1 MSYDARKIANWFI
14 SRSARDNKKV
24 SIMTLLKLTYIAHG
38 WHLEM
43 FNRPLFPNR
52 IEAWKYG
59 PVIRDVYNDFRN
71 QGVTVS
77 SGIPNYDDD
86 LDEGTKSFLEQ
97 IYTIYG
103 SMNAYQLSDLTH
115 VKGGPWQL
123 ATMMGGNHAPIPDDL
138 IKQHYVLKRP
148 VGG

>member
-97 IYTIYG
+97 IYNIYG
-103 SMNAYQLSDLTH
+103 SMHAYQLSDLTH
-115 VKGGPWQL
+115 VEGGPWQL

-148 VGG
+148 VVG

>member
-1 MSYDARKIANWFI
+1 
-14 SRSARDNKKV
+14 
-24 SIMTLLKLTYIAHG
+24 MTLLKLTYIAHG

-97 IYTIYG
+97 IYNIYG
-103 SMNAYQLSDLTH
+103 SMHAYQLSDLTH

-148 VGG
+148 VVG